1 MQYVIKTEVKKEIQ
15 NVFLIAEFEKIQ
27 IKSQFVKT
35 DQLKEHLIKLEFKKK
50 KIKKKR
56 QLVLSIKKKQE
67 I

>member
-15 NVFLIAEFEKIQ
+15 NVFIIAEFEKIQ
-27 IKSQFVKT
+27 IKSKSVKT

-50 KIKKKR
+50 RSKRKGSYSFECKKK
-56 QLVLSIKKKQE
+56 E